1 MLLFIIII
9 IIIIIKKNFKST
21 KMYLSLSRDRQK
33 PWMTGF
39 KPITTAL
46 PVPSSPPDKACLLFT
61 SLAILPAAPVSWG
74 GASCRRKCGRKRRL
88 NLFEPQFLWH
98 LPFLSLAKLKQ
109 NNQVKMSDQIYRCYT
124 ILLRAVLCNKFKIIC
139 RTLQAWKEG
148 QWKNRFRDNNNN
160 NIALS
165 PRRCK

>member
-1 MLLFIIII
+1 MLLFIINIII
-9 IIIIIKKNFKST
+9 IIIIIKKNLIST
-21 KMYLSLSRDRQK
+21 KMYLSPSGDRQK

-74 GASCRRKCGRKRRL
+74 GASCRRKCGRKRRHD
-88 NLFEPQFLWH
+88 LFEPQFLWH

-109 NNQVKMSDQIYRCYT
+109 NNQVKMSDQIHRCYT
-124 ILLRAVLCNKFKIIC
+124 ILVRAVLCISSK
-139 RTLQAWKEG
+139 
-148 QWKNRFRDNNNN
+148 
-160 NIALS
+160 LS
-165 PRRCK
+165 AGLYRHEK